1 MYYYV
6 LYAILA
12 FLLSFILAYLV
23 FPRFIRKMKERKKT
37 GPDVNKRNRPEVPE
51 MGGIVC
57 VFSFSLAMFVISGLA
72 SLLNVHEDI
81 ILPLQAAMTV
91 FLAAATIGFVDD
103 IGLLSRRMKAAL
115 IIFAA
120 APMVF
125 LRPAL
130 PRIDLIFTS
139 LNFSGYTPFGFD
151 LLIVIF
157 WLLVVPLG
165 IMASANAINMAARL
179 PTRVLKPVCRR
190 HTGI

>member
-6 LYAILA
+6 LYAVLA
-12 FLLSFILAYLV
+12 FLLSFIPAYLV

-57 VFSFSLAMFVISGLA
+57 VFSFSLAMFVLAGLA

-91 FLAAATIGFVDD
+91 FVAAAIIGFVDD
-103 IGLLSRRMKAAL
+103 IGLLSRRQKAAL

-125 LRPAL
+125 LRPAKPEL
-130 PRIDLIFTS
+130 DLILTQIG
-139 LNFSGYTPFGFD
+139 FSGYSPFGFD
-151 LLIVIF
+151 LLLVFF
-157 WLLVVPLG
+157 WLLVVPVG
-165 IMASANAINMAARL
+165 IMASANAFFNLGDKASRRAA
-179 PTRVLKPVCRR
+179 CM
-190 HTGI
+190 